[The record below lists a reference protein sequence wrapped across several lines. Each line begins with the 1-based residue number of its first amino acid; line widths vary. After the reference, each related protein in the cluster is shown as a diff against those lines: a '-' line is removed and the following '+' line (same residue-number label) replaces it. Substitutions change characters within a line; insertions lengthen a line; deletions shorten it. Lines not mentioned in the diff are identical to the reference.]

1 MRRPK
6 CPSMRRSDGRQQPLA
21 SCCVEPPLRRGLSC
35 ESGAAATFLAL
46 ADVLGRPV
54 LAVVG
59 FAFVLFPFA
68 AREAWLWRGAG
79 RQWLLMTGGLIGF
92 IALGFLAQQLLG

>member
-1 MRRPK
+1 MSNRRFVAV
-6 CPSMRRSDGRQQPLA
+6 LA
-21 SCCVEPPLRRGLSC
+21 ASLAL
-35 ESGAAATFLAL
+35 AATFLAL

-59 FAFVLFPFA
+59 FAFVLFAFA

-92 IALGFLAQQLLG
+92 VALGLLAQQLLG